1 LRAGS
6 REFSDEVTNGRV
18 LVTRGVWLEV
28 NEMNW
33 QIDNA
38 HSHVGFKVRHMMIS
52 TVRGEFEE
60 FWGTIDFD
68 EENPEET
75 TVDVTIDAASINTR
89 EEDRD
94 NHLRSEDF
102 LYVERYPEIAFKSKR
117 VELIDENYATLIG
130 DLTIRGE
137 THEVELDVAY
147 QGMAQS
153 PWGTMSAG
161 FSATTTLNRKDWGL
175 VWNKALETGGFLV
188 GDKLDVEIEVE
199 LVKQDAEEAVEEAER
214 AMEEAR

>member
-1 LRAGS
+1 MDMTQNTS
-6 REFSDEVTNGRV
+6 
-18 LVTRGVWLEV
+18 
-28 NEMNW
+28 W

-38 HSHVGFKVRHMMIS
+38 HSHIGFKVRHMMIS
-52 TVRGEFEE
+52 TVRGEFEA
-60 FWGTIDFD
+60 FSGTIDFNEAD
-68 EENPEET
+68 PEAT

-102 LYVERYPEIAFKSKR
+102 LYVEKYPEITFESTR
-117 VELIDENYATLIG
+117 VDLIDDEHATLIG

-137 THEVELDVAY
+137 THEVELDVEY
-147 QGMAQS
+147 QGMAKS

-175 VWNKALETGGFLV
+175 TWNQALETGGILV
-188 GDKLDVEIEVE
+188 GDKLEVVIEVE
-199 LVKQDAEEAVEEAER
+199 LIKQDAEEAEEEAER
-214 AMEEAR
+214 AMEAAG